1 MQHLW
6 TLLAYRPIYTRQ
18 VESQAENPVLKGYR
32 DYTAIIPRLYVP
44 RQGPRTLHFIP
55 RFIPRTARDY
65 TAIYS
70 DALPR
75 TVREATANK
84 ENAPRL
90 YRDSTAIYRD
100 YTEVIPRFIPRLYRG
115 YTEVI
120 PRYTEIIPR
129 KKSAQNQIFSIVL
142 KLTLIFSIDPRFA

>member
-18 VESQAENPVLKGYR
+18 VESQAENPVLEGYR

-44 RQGPRTLHFIP
+44 RWGPRMLAVIP
-55 RFIPRTARDY
+55 RFIPRTTRDY

-70 DALPR
+70 DVLPR
-75 TVREATANK
+75 IVREATANK

-90 YRDSTAIYRD
+90 YRDYTAIYRD
-100 YTEVIPRFIPRLYRG
+100 YTAVIPRFIPRLYRD
-115 YTEVI
+115 YTAII
-120 PRYTEIIPR
+120 PRYTANIPR

-142 KLTLIFSIDPRFA
+142 KLDITSISILRIE

>member
-18 VESQAENPVLKGYR
+18 VESQAENPVLEGYR

-70 DALPR
+70 DVLPR

-100 YTEVIPRFIPRLYRG
+100 YAEVIPRFIPRLYRD
-115 YTEVI
+115 I
-120 PRYTEIIPR
+120 PRLYRDIPR
-129 KKSAQNQIFSIVL
+129 LYREKNLLKTKSLV
-142 KLTLIFSIDPRFA
+142 

>member
-18 VESQAENPVLKGYR
+18 VESQAENPVLEGSR
-32 DYTAIIPRLYVP
+32 DYTEIIPRLYQDYTY
-44 RQGPRTLHFIP
+44 RDR
-55 RFIPRTARDY
+55 ARDR
-65 TAIYS
+65 A
-70 DALPR
+70 
-75 TVREATANK
+75 RERCTLFRDLYREQPEIIPGFIAMPFRELSANK

-115 YTEVI
+115 YTEII

-142 KLTLIFSIDPRFA
+142 KFVLG

>member
-18 VESQAENPVLKGYR
+18 VESQAENPVLEGYR

-44 RQGPRTLHFIP
+44 RWGPRMLAVIP
-55 RFIPRTARDY
+55 RFIPRTTRDY

-70 DALPR
+70 DVLPR
-75 TVREATANK
+75 IVREATANK

-90 YRDSTAIYRD
+90 YRGYTAIYTAIMPRLYRDYTAIYRE
-100 YTEVIPRFIPRLYRG
+100 YTA
-115 YTEVI
+115 
-120 PRYTEIIPR
+120 
-129 KKSAQNQIFSIVL
+129 KKICSKPNL
-142 KLTLIFSIDPRFA
+142 